1 MYARVASFE
10 GRDSSLTDQLIQRVR
25 DQGPSSVPDAKGFLG
40 LFDRERGTS
49 LGITFFDSKE
59 EIRSSAQAFEDMAKD
74 FPAEMRGRRASVD
87 VHEVVIF
94 DGDAEKAKAARVS
107 SLEGSP
113 SDIDKGV
120 SKVRDET
127 LPKVRQLDGSVGVI
141 GLADRATGRVTV
153 ITLWKSSDALRQSE
167 QQADRLREQAAKAG
181 GQSIAGVDR
190 YEVAVAQQLSGVHA

>member
-59 EIRSSAQAFEDMAKD
+59 EIRSSEQAFEDMAKD

-113 SDIDKGV
+113 SDIDKSA

-141 GLADRATGRVTV
+141 GLADRASGRVTL
-153 ITLWKSSDALRQSE
+153 ITLWESSDALRQSE
-167 QQADRLREQAAKAG
+167 QQADRLREQAAKSG

>member
-74 FPAEMRGRRASVD
+74 FPAEMRGRRA
-87 VHEVVIF
+87 
-94 DGDAEKAKAARVS
+94 
-107 SLEGSP
+107 
-113 SDIDKGV
+113 
-120 SKVRDET
+120 
-127 LPKVRQLDGSVGVI
+127 
-141 GLADRATGRVTV
+141 
-153 ITLWKSSDALRQSE
+153 
-167 QQADRLREQAAKAG
+167 
-181 GQSIAGVDR
+181 
-190 YEVAVAQQLSGVHA
+190 